1 MAKSSPSEPPR
12 VRNKKARHGFELLE
26 KLECGL
32 ALVGTEVKSLREG
45 RGTLDEA
52 YARIRDGEVWLFGLH
67 IAPYSHGSVHS
78 HDPLRPRKLLLHRR
92 QIAHLRPKITQKG
105 LTLIP
110 LQVYFSKRGLAKV
123 ELALARGKAQHDK
136 RQDLRKREHKREM
149 ARALRRGR

>member
-12 VRNKKARHGFELLE
+12 VRNKKARHRFELLE
-26 KLECGL
+26 TLECGL

-45 RGTLDEA
+45 RGSLDEA
-52 YARIRDGEVWLFGLH
+52 YARIKDGEAWLFGLH
-67 IAPYSHGSVHS
+67 IAPYSHGNVQN
-78 HDPLRPRKLLLHRR
+78 HDPRRPRKLLLHRR
-92 QIAHLRPKITQKG
+92 QIAHLEPKITQKG